1 VVSYLPVADQSAWRK
16 KLQRAYQEP
25 SYEAAKER
33 LLDLHAELQ
42 QGNRT
47 AAASLREGL
56 EETLTLHRLGLF
68 DKLGRNLKT
77 TNGIENLM
85 GQVAQRIDKVKRW
98 HHSPQRHRWM
108 ALALLE
114 AESRMRRISG
124 YADLPKLK
132 AALTESIPDQE

>member
-1 VVSYLPVADQSAWRK
+1 M
-16 KLQRAYQEP
+16 P
-25 SYEAAKER
+25 SWSRSIEK
-33 LLDLHAELQ
+33 
-42 QGNRT
+42 
-47 AAASLREGL
+47 AAASLRESL

-68 DKLGRNLKT
+68 KELGRSLKT

-85 GQVAQRIDKVKRW
+85 GQVAQRIGKVNRW

-114 AESRMRRISG
+114 AESRMRRITG

-132 AALTESIPDQE
+132 QALREAIPERE

>member
-1 VVSYLPVADQSAWRK
+1 MEQINRK
-16 KLQRAYQEP
+16 
-25 SYEAAKER
+25 
-33 LLDLHAELQ
+33 
-42 QGNRT
+42 

-68 DKLGRNLKT
+68 EELGRSLKT

-85 GQVAQRIDKVKRW
+85 GQVSQRIGKVKRW

-114 AESRMRRISG
+114 ADQRMHRLPG
-124 YADLPKLK
+124 YDDLPKLK
-132 AALTESIPDQE
+132 TALKEALPDRE